1 MACVLDAELQGHHV
15 NLLGCVTLMSRHQT
29 TSGGAHS
36 AVPENSC
43 DYGEVTLG
51 GCAGAGSGQPVLPK
65 LHYVTEMYSEEDAG
79 DLRISEKSSFG
90 LTGT

>member
-15 NLLGCVTLMSRHQT
+15 NLLGCITLMSRHQT
-29 TSGGAHS
+29 KGEGAPS
-36 AVPENSC
+36 AVPGNSC
-43 DYGEVTLG
+43 DCAEVTLG
-51 GCAGAGSGQPVLPK
+51 GCAGADSGQLVLPK
-65 LHYVTEMYSEEDAG
+65 LHYMGEMYSEDDAG